1 MGVVMRWCVSIR
13 REAIPLVDAFDIPD
27 AVLNSALGRYDGD
40 VYRHLYEWAQ
50 KAPRNKSEVSSW
62 SSCDYQQVPSIRFMM
77 STTSTSD
84 H

>member
-1 MGVVMRWCVSIR
+1 MCPIR
-13 REAIPLVDAFDIPD
+13 REAVPLVDAFDIPD

-62 SSCDYQQVPSIRFMM
+62 NVPAVTINKFPPTPSG
-77 STTSTSD
+77 S
-84 H
+84 